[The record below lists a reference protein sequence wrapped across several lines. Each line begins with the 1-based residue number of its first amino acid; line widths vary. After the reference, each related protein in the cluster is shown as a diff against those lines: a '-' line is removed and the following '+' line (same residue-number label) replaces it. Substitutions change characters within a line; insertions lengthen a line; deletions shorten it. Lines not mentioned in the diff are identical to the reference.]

1 MTLASTD
8 LFAIYR
14 PSQST
19 CYKVS
24 ANALKGSILP
34 DGTATE
40 IMLKW
45 DGAEWVVTDS
55 IDGGVYAS

>member
-1 MTLASTD
+1 MALASTD

-24 ANALKGSILP
+24 ADALKTAILP

-45 DGAEWVVTDS
+45 DGTDWVITDS
-55 IDGGVYAS
+55 IDGGIYAA